1 MVYEYHQKHCG
12 RVKAETLTVAPGKN
26 INPHGED
33 GPLTAKIPVVLA
45 EKEVQIDVEA
55 CIDIKDDFFEIKR
68 IKKNVFLTQCKL
80 LPNSGQKDCDGR
92 LVSGKLFLKG
102 FVEKN
107 IEYATIEEC
116 EDAQVKNG
124 FIKHATAT
132 VPFHCVTEVFF
143 DRPPVFRFRSQ
154 IKEFDYFQHGKHC
167 EDSCEENLGRLRCET
182 GFEEEVF
189 YLDRPFCKLEGAR
202 IFELDVAKEDVY
214 YPVSHDK
221 ECDENFKE
229 EENKFGRL
237 IEKMVINLRVK
248 VLQEQQ
254 VNIR

>member
-1 MVYEYHQKHCG
+1 MVYGYENKHCG
-12 RVKAETLTVAPGKN
+12 KVKAETLPLCDGKN

-55 CIDIKDDFFEIKR
+55 DIDIKDDFFEIKR

-80 LPNSGQKDCDGR
+80 IPNSGQKDCDGR
-92 LVSGKLFLKG
+92 LISGKLFLKG

-107 IEYATIEEC
+107 IEFSTIEEC
-116 EDAQVKNG
+116 EHAQVKNG

-132 VPFHCVTEVFF
+132 IPFHCVTEVFF

-154 IKEFDYFQHGKHC
+154 IKEFDYFKHGKQC

-214 YPVSHDK
+214 YPMNDDKEHDK
-221 ECDENFKE
+221 DCEDKE
-229 EENKFGRL
+229 RKFSR
-237 IEKMVINLRVK
+237 IVEKMVINLRVK